1 MSGAAKDLSL
11 SRLEDLTLGS
21 FARVPTSA
29 TLDHLVRFLST
40 WSGSDKLFQVLQ
52 YIIKLIVPFLRFR
65 ARLQHR
71 SGLRKAPASSVADG
85 LAKLDSLMGD
95 ARMLFRFWG
104 LLPIIQWLT
113 SIERNPPP
121 TRKLLTIERLQGWSM
136 LAYYPLEHLYYL
148 VSHSIIPAAIPAISL
163 SALLSPKESAKPK
176 LLSLNAGS
184 LALWSC
190 RFWAIYVVLQFVHL
204 REDMRLL
211 KLRERSLGKAKTTAV
226 QAEKEDL
233 QKRRDALW
241 TELVSNLGNFPL
253 TIHWSLQQGLFGNEI
268 WVGVFGLIAALASW
282 RSGWKATE
290 LSAPPPATV
299 PPGIEPEKMLI
310 GPASSQVSEE
320 NVLAP

>member
-1 MSGAAKDLSL
+1 MSRMLKELTLA
-11 SRLEDLTLGS
+11 RLEDLTLGS
-21 FARVPTSA
+21 FTFVPTSA

-52 YIIKLIVPFLRFR
+52 YTIKLLVPFLRFR

-71 SGLRKAPASSVADG
+71 AGLRKAPASTAADG
-85 LAKLDSLMGD
+85 LSKLDSLMGD

-104 LLPIIQWLT
+104 LFPIIQWL
-113 SIERNPPP
+113 SAIERNPPP

-163 SALLSPKESAKPK
+163 SALLAPKGSAKSK
-176 LLSLNAGS
+176 HVTLNAGS

-211 KLRERSLGKAKTTAV
+211 KLRQRSLGKAKTSTV
-226 QAEKEDL
+226 EAEKAEL
-233 QKRRDALW
+233 KKRRNALW
-241 TELVSNLGNFPL
+241 TELVANIGNFPL
-253 TIHWSLQQGLFGNEI
+253 TIHWSLQGGIFKNEV

-282 RSGWKATE
+282 RSGWNATE
-290 LSAPPPATV
+290 LPAVSPTPGTPDIGTEKDIMNAPLTQAV
-299 PPGIEPEKMLI
+299 
-310 GPASSQVSEE
+310 EE
-320 NVLAP
+320 SVFVL